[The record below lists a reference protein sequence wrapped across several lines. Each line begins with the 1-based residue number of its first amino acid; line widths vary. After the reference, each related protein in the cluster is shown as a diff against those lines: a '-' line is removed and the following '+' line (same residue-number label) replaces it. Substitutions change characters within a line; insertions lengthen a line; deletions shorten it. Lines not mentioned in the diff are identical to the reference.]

1 MSKETFVHK
10 GIEYRVVK
18 ANPPFGKLKPGMW
31 LRICYG
37 PYEGKEDV
45 LAEVITCDGKDLK
58 VQRHGD
64 SITGVGSYY
73 DFDAYFE
80 VVMKT
85 EEDYLP
91 EEEAKYWAETEPL
104 PVPVSVTDHIP
115 SSTWPEINETSGG
128 ERTADLLTA
137 TWPSGATGRANPSNI
152 VVCFDGTWN
161 QNEKENTNVH
171 RLIGLLDK
179 RRSISNYYSG
189 VGVGGRTIG
198 NLLDGGSGR
207 GVFRTVRAAYTFVR
221 ANFIEGD
228 RIFIFGFSRGAY
240 AARHLAGMI
249 ARIGIQHHTEV
260 GYDEYRVELLKVRR
274 PERRGPR
281 HDVHFL
287 GMFDCVPGNQR
298 YWMSRKYVNN
308 PILEPNIR
316 NVAHAVSRDEK
327 RWSFKPLLF
336 ERSEQDSF
344 QQVWM
349 PGFHF
354 DVGGDQNEPLN
365 NFALWWMLREA
376 CRNGLHLSTRPYFG
390 PVGTG
395 TTF

>member
-45 LAEVITCDGKDLK
+45 LTEVITCDGKDLK

-171 RLIGLLDK
+171 RLIGFPQGSPCSKSMIINRPNRTLESQKLIIIQ
-179 RRSISNYYSG
+179 SIDLQ
-189 VGVGGRTIG
+189 RKCCT
-198 NLLDGGSGR
+198 
-207 GVFRTVRAAYTFVR
+207 
-221 ANFIEGD
+221 
-228 RIFIFGFSRGAY
+228 
-240 AARHLAGMI
+240 MI
-249 ARIGIQHHTEV
+249 
-260 GYDEYRVELLKVRR
+260 
-274 PERRGPR
+274 
-281 HDVHFL
+281 
-287 GMFDCVPGNQR
+287 
-298 YWMSRKYVNN
+298 
-308 PILEPNIR
+308 
-316 NVAHAVSRDEK
+316 
-327 RWSFKPLLF
+327 LLF
-336 ERSEQDSF
+336 RCLTS
-344 QQVWM
+344 
-349 PGFHF
+349 
-354 DVGGDQNEPLN
+354 
-365 NFALWWMLREA
+365 
-376 CRNGLHLSTRPYFG
+376 
-390 PVGTG
+390 
-395 TTF
+395 